1 VPQPEAVRL
10 MRAGTPRISWQALHP
25 AGLCLKINKHFLTKT
40 LITMKTVSTKTV
52 RFEELQTLELQ
63 LDQQESIKG
72 GWIGIEDHWDL

>member
-1 VPQPEAVRL
+1 
-10 MRAGTPRISWQALHP
+10 
-25 AGLCLKINKHFLTKT
+25 
-40 LITMKTVSTKTV
+40 MKTVSTKTV